1 MTYYSQPQPETP
13 ARRQQGQVCRLQKTI
28 SAVLVAAG
36 SSTRMGFDKLSFDLG
51 GETVLHRSIRAF
63 DQCPQIGEIV
73 LVAGKNR
80 AFVEQQAVG
89 CTKPVQIVAGGATR
103 AESAKNGVLAA
114 HGELVAVHDA
124 ARPFVSPAVIAAVL
138 EAAARCG
145 AAAPAVP
152 VKDTIKQAV
161 PGDGKTVQEACLVRS
176 TPDRSTL
183 YAVQTPQCFDRAQY
197 LAALQ
202 ELDAE
207 KARLVTD
214 DCSLFELTGRS
225 VQLTQGDYANL
236 KITTREDLPR
246 PVQKEETRMRIGHG
260 YDVHRLVEGRKLI
273 LGGVEIPFEKGL
285 LGHSDADV
293 LAHAVMDAVLGAAA
307 LGDIGQHFPDNDPA
321 YAGADSLE
329 LARHVARILSEHGY
343 RVENIDATILCQ
355 RPKLAPHIPAM
366 RANLA
371 AAFGLPV
378 DAVSVKAT
386 TEEHLSFTGEGL
398 GIAAHAVALIE
409 TRSMTLNAIIAN
421 FQTFKLVDL
430 LDIIIIAFL
439 IYQLL
444 GIVNRTRAGQL
455 FKGALLVMAVYL
467 VAETLNMR
475 TVTWL
480 LNSLL
485 QVGLL
490 TLVVLFQPEIR
501 RALERMGQ
509 TDQWAAKLFNV
520 KGRYNDPS
528 LKGAWRSAIIAI
540 CDAAERF
547 SETKTGALI
556 VLERHTNLSEIV
568 RTGTPVNSAVNLE
581 VLGTIFYEGTP
592 LHDGAAIIEN
602 GRIKAA
608 GCVLPLSN
616 NLDLGKDMGTR
627 HRACLGIAENSDA
640 IAIVVSEET
649 GIISMAKN
657 GVLIRHFDRQTLYTR
672 LIDEMIPK
680 EPVVEKSTADTWK
693 DRAKSLMKWVSQKG
707 EDEQQ

>member
-1 MTYYSQPQPETP
+1 MKKLEK
-13 ARRQQGQVCRLQKTI
+13 RV

-63 DQCPQIGEIV
+63 EQDPLVTEIV

-80 AFVEQQAVG
+80 VFVEQQAAD
-89 CTKPVQIVAGGATR
+89 CTKPVQIVTGGTTR

-114 HGELVAVHDA
+114 EGELVAVHDA
-124 ARPFVSPAVIAAVL
+124 ARPFVSQQVITAAL

-152 VKDTIKQAV
+152 VKDTIKAAV
-161 PGDGKTVQEACLVRS
+161 RGSGKTVPESCFVHA

-183 YAVQTPQCFDRAQY
+183 YAVQTPQCFDRAEY
-197 LAALQ
+197 LAALE

-214 DCSLFELTGRS
+214 DCSLFELTGRA
-225 VQLTQGDYANL
+225 VQLTQGDYANY

-246 PVQKEETRMRIGHG
+246 PEQKEEHKMRIGHG

-366 RANLA
+366 RAKLA

-386 TEEHLSFTGEGL
+386 TEEHLGFTGREEG
-398 GIAAHAVALIE
+398 ISANAVCMLS
-409 TRSMTLNAIIAN
+409 T
-421 FQTFKLVDL
+421 
-430 LDIIIIAFL
+430 
-439 IYQLL
+439 IYENS
-444 GIVNRTRAGQL
+444 V
-455 FKGALLVMAVYL
+455 AV
-467 VAETLNMR
+467 
-475 TVTWL
+475 
-480 LNSLL
+480 
-485 QVGLL
+485 G
-490 TLVVLFQPEIR
+490 
-501 RALERMGQ
+501 
-509 TDQWAAKLFNV
+509 D
-520 KGRYNDPS
+520 
-528 LKGAWRSAIIAI
+528 
-540 CDAAERF
+540 
-547 SETKTGALI
+547 SEG
-556 VLERHTNLSEIV
+556 
-568 RTGTPVNSAVNLE
+568 GCP
-581 VLGTIFYEGTP
+581 GC
-592 LHDGAAIIEN
+592 
-602 GRIKAA
+602 A
-608 GCVLPLSN
+608 GC
-616 NLDLGKDMGTR
+616 
-627 HRACLGIAENSDA
+627 H
-640 IAIVVSEET
+640 
-649 GIISMAKN
+649 
-657 GVLIRHFDRQTLYTR
+657 
-672 LIDEMIPK
+672 
-680 EPVVEKSTADTWK
+680 
-693 DRAKSLMKWVSQKG
+693 
-707 EDEQQ
+707 